1 MGGVRV
7 NCDTC
12 SNLAGVLPLLMRA
25 LRLVEYMVD
34 VGDETLTPDELFL
47 VWGIVDELE
56 AAARL

>member
-1 MGGVRV
+1 M